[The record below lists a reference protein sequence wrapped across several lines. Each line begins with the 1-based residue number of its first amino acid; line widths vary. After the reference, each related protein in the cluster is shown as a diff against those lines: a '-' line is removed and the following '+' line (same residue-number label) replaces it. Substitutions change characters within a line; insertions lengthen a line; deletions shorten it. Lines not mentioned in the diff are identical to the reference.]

1 MNLAIDPWALGLIM
15 GGMLRLTIAII
26 QYINEIASQEEITK
40 RDLERIAHD
49 LTAYTYAIGFGK
61 KEILECFLPQTTT
74 PENEELVKE
83 GLEELKEAIDHFGAA
98 WGGQTNLT
106 DILKN

>member
-1 MNLAIDPWALGLIM
+1 M

-26 QYINEIASQEEITK
+26 QYINEIASQEEVTK

-74 PENEELVKE
+74 LENEELVKE
-83 GLEELKEAIDHFGAA
+83 GLEELKEAIDQFGAA
-98 WGGQTNLT
+98 WGGKR
-106 DILKN
+106 DAVSALKNCLDMLDPSNN